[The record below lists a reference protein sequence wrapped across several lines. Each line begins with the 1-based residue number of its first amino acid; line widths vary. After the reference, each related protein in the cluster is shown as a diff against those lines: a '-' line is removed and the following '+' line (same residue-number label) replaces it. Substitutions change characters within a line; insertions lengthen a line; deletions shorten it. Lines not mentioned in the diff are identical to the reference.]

1 MEIANNRKPKDY
13 QNGKIYSIRS
23 YQTDLIYIG
32 STTQPLSKRLSTH
45 RGNFNCW
52 KNNNYHFVTSFELLK
67 YDDHYIELIENYPCN
82 SKEELERREGELTRE
97 FANAVNK
104 VIPGR
109 TKKQYY
115 KDNKECISEYQKQY
129 HNNNKEQLLE
139 KQKQYYEENK
149 EQLLEYKKQY
159 YEDNKEQIL
168 EKQKQY
174 HNNNKEHI
182 SEYKKQ
188 YHNNNKEHISEYK
201 KQYYEDNKQKIT
213 QKYECECG
221 GHYIHC
227 GEARHIKT
235 KKHQKY
241 ITKKQLKDNATI

>member
-32 STTQPLSKRLSTH
+32 STTQPLSKRLSKH
-45 RGNFNCW
+45 RCDFNSW
-52 KNNNYHFVTSFELLK
+52 KNNIGGYVTSFEIIK
-67 YDDHYIELIENYPCN
+67 FDDHYIELIENYPCN
-82 SKEELERREGELTRE
+82 SKNELVKREGQLIRE
-97 FANAVNK
+97 TENTVNK
-104 VIPGR
+104 NIAGR
-109 TKKQYY
+109 NTKEWNEDNKEKVSEYKKQYY
-115 KDNKECISEYQKQY
+115 EE
-129 HNNNKEQLLE
+129 NKEQLSE

-149 EQLLEYKKQY
+149 EQLLEKQKQY
-159 YEDNKEQIL
+159 REDNKEQIL

-174 HNNNKEHI
+174 YEDNKEQI
-182 SEYKKQ
+182 LEQ
-188 YHNNNKEHISEYK
+188 Q

-213 QKYECECG
+213 QKYNCECG

-241 ITKKQLKDNATI
+241 INEKQLKDNPTI

>member
-159 YEDNKEQIL
+159 YEDNK
-168 EKQKQY
+168 
-174 HNNNKEHI
+174 
-182 SEYKKQ
+182 
-188 YHNNNKEHISEYK
+188 
-201 KQYYEDNKQKIT
+201 QKIT